1 MNNNIVRGI
10 VYKPQQQKQEPR
22 DIYGETIDLSGLFS
36 YQHNPVKVD
45 TPVEP
50 TYEQKYSF
58 IRPKQEEISQS
69 EPTVEQRPT
78 PTLIVPTY
86 GEVVS
91 NPQKTYSSNE
101 EA

>member
-36 YQHNPVKVD
+36 YQHSPVKVD
-45 TPVEP
+45 TPVKQ

-58 IRPKQEEISQS
+58 IRK
-69 EPTVEQRPT
+69 RKNN
-78 PTLIVPTY
+78 LL
-86 GEVVS
+86 
-91 NPQKTYSSNE
+91 
-101 EA
+101 